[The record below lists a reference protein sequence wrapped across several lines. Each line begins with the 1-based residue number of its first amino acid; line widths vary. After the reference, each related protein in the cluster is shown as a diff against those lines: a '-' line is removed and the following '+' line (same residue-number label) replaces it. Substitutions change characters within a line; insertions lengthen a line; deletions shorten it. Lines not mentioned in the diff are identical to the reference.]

1 MVSTK
6 EVSLTVRKPYNYF
19 PIPEHEKKRV
29 SKFLSKTLLEVANR
43 FDGPSKI
50 TVTIQAKGNA

>member
-6 EVSLTVRKPYNYF
+6 EVSFTVRKPYDYF
-19 PIPEHEKKRV
+19 PIPEKEKKRV
-29 SKFLSKTLLEVANR
+29 TKLISKSILEIANR

-50 TVTIQAKGNA
+50 TLSIEAKGNT